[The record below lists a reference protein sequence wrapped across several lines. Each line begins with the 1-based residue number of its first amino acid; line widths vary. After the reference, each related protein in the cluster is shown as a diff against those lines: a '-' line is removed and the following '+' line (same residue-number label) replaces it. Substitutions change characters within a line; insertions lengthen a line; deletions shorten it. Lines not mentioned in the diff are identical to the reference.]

1 MLRFHR
7 EKDRIDGIAIIK
19 NCKLMEIATKVDG
32 EKRMK
37 EIFDVTDPE
46 ALKSLAI
53 PERVKILELFEDLE
67 PRTAKQIAT
76 ELGENAARLH
86 YHVKELVRV
95 GLLEQVDTR
104 VKGSIVEKYY
114 QPVAKVIQVRL
125 QLMLEENAQQL
136 SDILFTPLRTTEEE
150 LVRTLN
156 RFMTSDVDVR
166 KEYEDTFALNTSEIY
181 LTKEERNQFVE
192 ELSQVI
198 RKYKELKNTDGR
210 RKFKYFDILFP
221 LSPPDHIED
230 DEPFIDEEE

>member
-1 MLRFHR
+1 
-7 EKDRIDGIAIIK
+7 
-19 NCKLMEIATKVDG
+19 MEIATKVDG

>member
-1 MLRFHR
+1 
-7 EKDRIDGIAIIK
+7 
-19 NCKLMEIATKVDG
+19 
-32 EKRMK
+32 MK
-37 EIFDVTDPE
+37 EFFNVTDPE

-114 QPVAKVIQVRL
+114 QPIAKVIQVKLRV
-125 QLMLEENAQQL
+125 MIEENAQQI
-136 SDILFTPLRTTEEE
+136 SDILFTPLRTTEQD

-156 RFMTSDVDVR
+156 RFVSSDIDVR
-166 KEYEDTFALNTSEIY
+166 KEYHDTFAYNVSEMY
-181 LTKEERNQFVE
+181 LTTDERNEMVE
-192 ELSQVI
+192 EVNAII
-198 RKYKELKNTDGR
+198 RKYKENKNTEGR
-210 RKFKYFDILFP
+210 RKFKHFNILFP
-221 LSPPDHIED
+221 MVPPEPVEGDED
-230 DEPFIDEEE
+230 FEDIDPGTEDV

>member
-1 MLRFHR
+1 
-7 EKDRIDGIAIIK
+7 
-19 NCKLMEIATKVDG
+19 
-32 EKRMK
+32 MK
-37 EIFDVTDPE
+37 EFFNVTDPE

-114 QPVAKVIQVRL
+114 QPIAKVIQVKLRV
-125 QLMLEENAQQL
+125 MIEENAQQI
-136 SDILFTPLRTTEEE
+136 SDILFTPLRTTEQD

-156 RFMTSDVDVR
+156 HFVSSDIDVR
-166 KEYEDTFALNTSEIY
+166 KEYHDTFAYNVSELY
-181 LTKEERNQFVE
+181 LTTDERNQMVE
-192 ELSQVI
+192 EVNAII
-198 RKYKELKNTDGR
+198 RKYKENKNIEGR
-210 RKFKYFDILFP
+210 RKFKHFNILFP
-221 LSPPDHIED
+221 MVPPEPVEGDED
-230 DEPFIDEEE
+230 FEDIDPGTEEV

>member
-1 MLRFHR
+1 
-7 EKDRIDGIAIIK
+7 
-19 NCKLMEIATKVDG
+19 
-32 EKRMK
+32 MK
-37 EIFDVTDPE
+37 EFFNVTDPE

-114 QPVAKVIQVRL
+114 QPIAKVIQVKLRV
-125 QLMLEENAQQL
+125 MIEENAQQI
-136 SDILFTPLRTTEEE
+136 SDILFTPLRTTEQD

-156 RFMTSDVDVR
+156 RFVSSDIDVR
-166 KEYEDTFALNTSEIY
+166 KEYHDTFAYNVSELY
-181 LTKEERNQFVE
+181 LTTDERNEMVE
-192 ELSQVI
+192 EVNAII
-198 RKYKELKNTDGR
+198 RKYKENKNIEGR
-210 RKFKYFDILFP
+210 RKFKHFNILFP
-221 LSPPDHIED
+221 MVPPEPVEGDED
-230 DEPFIDEEE
+230 FEDIDPGTEEV

>member
-1 MLRFHR
+1 
-7 EKDRIDGIAIIK
+7 
-19 NCKLMEIATKVDG
+19 
-32 EKRMK
+32 MK
-37 EIFDVTDPE
+37 EFFDVTDPE

-114 QPVAKVIQVRL
+114 QPVAKVIQVSLRV
-125 QLMLEENAQQL
+125 MIEENAQEL
-136 SDILFTPLRTTEEE
+136 SDIIFTPFRTTEND

-156 RFMTSDVDVR
+156 RFVASDVDVR
-166 KEYEDTFALNTSEIY
+166 KEYKDTFAYNFTEVYLNQ
-181 LTKEERNQFVE
+181 EERNQFVQ
-192 ELSQVI
+192 ELQELVH
-198 RKYKELKNTDGR
+198 KYKGLKSEGGR
-210 RKFKYFDILFP
+210 RKFKYYDILFP
-221 LSPPDHIED
+221 LTPADPSED
-230 DEPFIDEEE
+230 DNDSFVDEDE

>member
-1 MLRFHR
+1 
-7 EKDRIDGIAIIK
+7 
-19 NCKLMEIATKVDG
+19 
-32 EKRMK
+32 MK
-37 EIFDVTDPE
+37 EFFDVTDPE

-114 QPVAKVIQVRL
+114 QPVAKVIQVSLRV
-125 QLMLEENAQQL
+125 MIEENAQEL
-136 SDILFTPLRTTEEE
+136 SDIIFTPFRTTEND

-156 RFMTSDVDVR
+156 RFVASDVDVR
-166 KEYEDTFALNTSEIY
+166 KEYKDTFAYNFTEVYLNQ
-181 LTKEERNQFVE
+181 EERNQFVQ
-192 ELSQVI
+192 ELQELVH
-198 RKYKELKNTDGR
+198 KYKGLKSEGGR
-210 RKFKYFDILFP
+210 RKFKYYDILFP
-221 LSPPDHIED
+221 LTPADPSED
-230 DEPFIDEEE
+230 DNDSFVDLDE

>member
-1 MLRFHR
+1 
-7 EKDRIDGIAIIK
+7 
-19 NCKLMEIATKVDG
+19 
-32 EKRMK
+32 MK
-37 EIFDVTDPE
+37 EFFNVTDPE

-114 QPVAKVIQVRL
+114 QPVAKVIQVKLRV
-125 QLMLEENAQQL
+125 MIEENAQQI
-136 SDILFTPLRTTEEE
+136 SDILFTPLRTTEQD

-156 RFMTSDVDVR
+156 RFVSSDVDVR
-166 KEYEDTFALNTSEIY
+166 KEYQDTFAYNVSELY
-181 LTKEERNQFVE
+181 LTIDERNQMVE
-192 ELSQVI
+192 EINAMI
-198 RKYKELKNTDGR
+198 RKYKTNKNTEGR
-210 RKFKYFDILFP
+210 RKFKHFNILFP
-221 LSPPDHIED
+221 MAPPDPVEGDDSFED
-230 DEPFIDEEE
+230 IDHDSEEV

>member
-1 MLRFHR
+1 
-7 EKDRIDGIAIIK
+7 
-19 NCKLMEIATKVDG
+19 
-32 EKRMK
+32 MK
-37 EIFDVTDPE
+37 EFFDVTDPE

-114 QPVAKVIQVRL
+114 QPVAKVIQVSLRV
-125 QLMLEENAQQL
+125 MIEENAQEL
-136 SDILFTPLRTTEEE
+136 SDIIFTPFRTTEND

-156 RFMTSDVDVR
+156 RFVASDVDVR
-166 KEYEDTFALNTSEIY
+166 KEYKDTFAYNFTEVYLNQ
-181 LTKEERNQFVE
+181 EERNQFVQ
-192 ELSQVI
+192 ELQDLVH
-198 RKYKELKNTDGR
+198 KYKGLKNKGDR
-210 RKFKYFDILFP
+210 RKFKYYDILFP
-221 LSPPDHIED
+221 LTPADPSED
-230 DEPFIDEEE
+230 DDDSFVDEDE